1 MHEISELALRQ
12 YKETMRHREANTRQ
26 ALEGRKA
33 RAWDV
38 ARHAAALLYNQ
49 FNASRVVTFGSLV
62 HGMWFSPTSDIDL
75 AAWDVSDEDYFTAVA
90 KLQDLAPEFKID
102 LVVME
107 RCKPRL
113 RQVIEHEGVPL

>member
-1 MHEISELALRQ
+1 MHEASAISLTK
-12 YKETMRHREANTRQ
+12 YKETLRRREARAQ
-26 ALEGRKA
+26 KHLEERKT

-38 ARHAAALLYNQ
+38 ARHAAALLYDQ

-62 HGMWFSPTSDIDL
+62 HEMWFSPTSDIDL
-75 AAWDVSDEDYFTAVA
+75 AAWDIADEDYFTAVA

-107 RCKPRL
+107 RCKSRL
-113 RQVIEHEGVPL
+113 RKVIEREGVPL